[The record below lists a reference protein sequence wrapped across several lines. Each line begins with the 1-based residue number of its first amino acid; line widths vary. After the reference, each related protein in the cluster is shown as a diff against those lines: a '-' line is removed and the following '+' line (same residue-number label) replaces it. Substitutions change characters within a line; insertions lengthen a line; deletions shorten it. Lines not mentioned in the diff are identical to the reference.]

1 MLAFW
6 QFPCYNK
13 VMKNDAVLT
22 TSTTGNEEQIS
33 ISRAEYEKL
42 REDYDALRKDNAE
55 LNQKLDFLM
64 GQLRLAKKKMFGAS
78 SEQAAEQL
86 LGQLSFLFNEAEA
99 WTPREEK
106 ASETTAVAAHTR
118 QKRSSDLDEV
128 LPEGVAV
135 EVVEHGIPEAER
147 VCDACGTVMEQIG
160 KEVRR
165 TLVLRPATATIRED
179 VYYTYACRKCSVEAT
194 ETPILK
200 TERIPPVISGS
211 YASPEAIAHIMV
223 QKFVMASPLYRQE
236 QELNRSGIQLSRQ
249 TMSNWILRAADDWL
263 TPIYEEMKKRLVKEK
278 VLHADETT
286 LQVLK
291 EPGKSAQSK
300 SYMWLYRTGKYTS
313 QPMILYEYRP
323 DRKASNAET
332 FLTEFSG
339 WLHADGYPGYHR
351 LPEHIRVVG
360 CWAHLRRKF
369 DEAVKSLPQK
379 DQANAA
385 ALQGQAYC
393 SRLFSIEQELAEL
406 PPEERYTQRLE
417 RSKPVMDALLAW
429 AETTN
434 AAPKSALGKA
444 IYYLK
449 EQWPYLTR
457 VLEDGRL
464 ELSNNL
470 AERSIK
476 PFVIGRKNF
485 LFANTPWGA
494 QGSAVIYSMIETA
507 KESGLDPYRYLTWL
521 LTNAPILAARDD
533 SWADKFLP
541 ANAPAD
547 CHSLQQNS

>member
-1 MLAFW
+1 
-6 QFPCYNK
+6 
-13 VMKNDAVLT
+13 
-22 TSTTGNEEQIS
+22 
-33 ISRAEYEKL
+33 
-42 REDYDALRKDNAE
+42 
-55 LNQKLDFLM
+55 
-64 GQLRLAKKKMFGAS
+64 
-78 SEQAAEQL
+78 
-86 LGQLSFLFNEAEA
+86 
-99 WTPREEK
+99 
-106 ASETTAVAAHTR
+106 
-118 QKRSSDLDEV
+118 
-128 LPEGVAV
+128 
-135 EVVEHGIPEAER
+135 
-147 VCDACGTVMEQIG
+147 MEQIG
-160 KEVRR
+160 KEVQR

-179 VYYTYACRKCSVEAT
+179 VYYTYACRKCSIEAT

-263 TPIYEEMKKRLVKEK
+263 TPIYEEMKKRLVKEQI
-278 VLHADETT
+278 LHADETT

-300 SYMWLYRTGKYTS
+300 SYMWLYRTGKYAS
-313 QPMILYEYRP
+313 QPMILYECRP

-332 FLTEFSG
+332 SLKEFSG

-406 PPEERYTQRLE
+406 PPEERYTQHLE

-444 IYYLK
+444 VYYLK
-449 EQWPYLTR
+449 EQCPYLIR

-521 LTNAPILAARDD
+521 LTNVPIMAARDD

-541 ANAPAD
+541 ANAPGR
-547 CHSLQQNS
+547 LPFFTTELLI

>member
-1 MLAFW
+1 
-6 QFPCYNK
+6 
-13 VMKNDAVLT
+13 MKNDAVLT
-22 TSTTGNEEQIS
+22 TSTTGKAEEAFV
-33 ISRAEYEKL
+33 SRAEY
-42 REDYDALRKDNAE
+42 DALKRENAE

-106 ASETTAVAAHTR
+106 ASEATAVAAHTR

-128 LPEGVAV
+128 LPEGVTV

-278 VLHADETT
+278 ILHADETT

-300 SYMWLYRTGKYTS
+300 SYMWLYRTGKYAS

-332 FLTEFSG
+332 FLKEFSG

-429 AETTN
+429 AERTN

-449 EQWPYLTR
+449 EQWPYLIR

-494 QGSAVIYSMIETA
+494 QGSAVIYSMIEAA

-521 LTNAPILAARDD
+521 LTNAPIMAARDD

-547 CHSLQQNS
+547 CHSLQQNYNVFEINEALFAFDQSLIGA

>member
-1 MLAFW
+1 
-6 QFPCYNK
+6 
-13 VMKNDAVLT
+13 MKNDAVLT
-22 TSTTGNEEQIS
+22 TSTTGKAEEAFV
-33 ISRAEYEKL
+33 SRAEY
-42 REDYDALRKDNAE
+42 DALKRENAE

-106 ASETTAVAAHTR
+106 ASEATAVAAHTR

-128 LPEGVAV
+128 LPEGVTV

-278 VLHADETT
+278 ILHADETT

-300 SYMWLYRTGKYTS
+300 SYMWLYRTGKYAS

-332 FLTEFSG
+332 SLKEFSG

-449 EQWPYLTR
+449 EQWPYLIR

-494 QGSAVIYSMIETA
+494 QGSAVIYSMIEAA

-521 LTNAPILAARDD
+521 LTNVPIMAARDD

-541 ANAPAD
+541 ANAPGR
-547 CHSLQQNS
+547 LPFFTTELLI